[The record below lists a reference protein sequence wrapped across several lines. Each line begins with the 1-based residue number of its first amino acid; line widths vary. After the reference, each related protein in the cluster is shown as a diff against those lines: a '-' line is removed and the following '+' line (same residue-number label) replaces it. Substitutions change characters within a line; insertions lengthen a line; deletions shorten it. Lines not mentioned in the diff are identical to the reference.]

1 MKKTL
6 TLILSLIM
14 ILSMVTGCQKVAQAS
29 SSAAPSSAGAPAAE
43 GEKKTEG
50 EQKTTEIS
58 IPTSNLTGTWYIWGS
73 ALSKV
78 INDYVDGYTAS
89 PQVTDGPLADI
100 QMIEDDEALLTL
112 GNSAVCYEA
121 WNGEGIASPDGH
133 EVSEAARP
141 VYGLPQLLPQYHHH
155 QNRRQEYR

>member
-50 EQKTTEIS
+50 DQKTTEIS

-78 INDYVDGYTAS
+78 CLLYTS
-89 PQVTDGPLADI
+89 R
-100 QMIEDDEALLTL
+100 
-112 GNSAVCYEA
+112 C
-121 WNGEGIASPDGH
+121 
-133 EVSEAARP
+133 VSETGFGWRK
-141 VYGLPQLLPQYHHH
+141 GSLRF
-155 QNRRQEYR
+155 RRGN